1 MARSIAPKTDRAL
14 AFVYPAINTP
24 SVSQSNLFDA
34 PWVKILTQRLLK
46 AAARLQLCAQATID
60 SIISNRGQQPNLIA
74 RFQDQPKRLIEFN

>member
-24 SVSQSNLFDA
+24 SVSPSNSFDA
-34 PWVKILTQRLLK
+34 KSVINLTSTWLK

-60 SIISNRGQQPNLIA
+60 SIISNRGQQSDLIV